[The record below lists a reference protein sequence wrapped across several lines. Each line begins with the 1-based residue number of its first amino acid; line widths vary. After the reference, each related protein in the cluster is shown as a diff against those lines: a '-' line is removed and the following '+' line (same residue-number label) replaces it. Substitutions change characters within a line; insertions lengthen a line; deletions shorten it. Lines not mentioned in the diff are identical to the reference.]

1 MSIHNGHRQRLKERF
16 LSEGLDSFE
25 EHEVLELLLFYCIPR
40 KDTNTT
46 AHNLLNRFGSLA
58 QVMDASVKDL
68 ETIDGIGNSAAV
80 FLKLIKAAGRAY
92 RISGHTH
99 KVTLNTTDECGAYLV
114 PFLEGSRYETIYL
127 LSLDAKCM
135 LLNCQKIG
143 EGNIN
148 SANIHIRDIVDMALS
163 TNATSVV
170 LAHNHPSGIA
180 LPSHE
185 DIRTTNNI
193 ARALSMVD
201 VILMD
206 HIIVA
211 DGDYVSMTQSGLFK
225 PILPNG
231 GSICD

>member
-1 MSIHNGHRQRLKERF
+1 MSIHSGHRQRLRERF
-16 LSEGLDSFE
+16 LSEGLDSFR
-25 EHEVLELLLFYCIPR
+25 EHEILELLLFYCIPR
-40 KDTNTT
+40 RDTNAT
-46 AHNLLNRFGSLA
+46 AHKLLDRFGSLA
-58 QVMDASVKDL
+58 QVMDASVKEL
-68 ETIDGIGNSAAV
+68 QSVEGIGHNASV
-80 FLKLIKAAGRAY
+80 FLKLVKAAGRSY
-92 RISGHTH
+92 QISSHSQ
-99 KVTLNTTDECGAYLV
+99 KLFLNSIEECGEYLM
-114 PFLEGSRYETIYL
+114 PFLEGERYETIYL

-185 DIRTTNNI
+185 DIHTTNNV

-201 VILMD
+201 VILTD
-206 HIIVA
+206 HIVVA
-211 DGDYVSMTQSGLFK
+211 DGDYISMVQSGLFK
-225 PILPNG
+225 PLLPNG
-231 GSICD
+231 GGV